1 MSSTKA
7 RDVPKGTGGNTN
19 KSGGKSANNKG
30 DHKSDK
36 VDLNPK
42 ILVSAVLLSSVTL
55 LLLNTEIRVYNIECW
70 MLNS

>member
-42 ILVSAVLLSSVTL
+42 ILVLSFYSIL
-55 LLLNTEIRVYNIECW
+55 RYWFILNARF
-70 MLNS
+70 